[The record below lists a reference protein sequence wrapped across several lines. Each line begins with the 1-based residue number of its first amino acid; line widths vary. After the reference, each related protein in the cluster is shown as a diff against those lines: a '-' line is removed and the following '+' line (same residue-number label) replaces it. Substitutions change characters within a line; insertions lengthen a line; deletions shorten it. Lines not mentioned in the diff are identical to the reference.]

1 MFNIQMKNALFCGF
15 QVFAPEEERK
25 EKTSKGPT
33 KKKIKPINTECYNLI
48 ETHLKILM
56 INLFPNYSA

>member
-1 MFNIQMKNALFCGF
+1 MKNALFCGF

-25 EKTSKGPT
+25 EKTSKDPT

-48 ETHLKILM
+48 ETHLKIL
-56 INLFPNYSA
+56 ND